1 MNSAKSSDPMPGT
14 NKTIIAIDGYSSC
27 GKSTFAKLIAR
38 ELGYVYIDSGA
49 MYRSVALYCLDQG
62 IITGGVIDIARLLEE
77 LDRIDIR
84 FRPDPLTGDQQTWL
98 NGVNVEER
106 IRGIEVSSVVS
117 DISKIGE
124 VRARLVSLQRQIGK
138 NGRVVMDGRDIGT
151 VVFPDARLKI
161 FMTADPEV
169 RARRRYDE
177 LVQKGMDVSF
187 GEIAR
192 NIRTRDHIDA
202 NREMS
207 PLRKA
212 DDALVLDNSHMTVT
226 EQMDW
231 FREKWNGLHAARGNC
246 N

>member
-1 MNSAKSSDPMPGT
+1 MPGT

-27 GKSTFAKLIAR
+27 GKSTFAKLIAH

-49 MYRSVALYCLDQG
+49 MYRSVALYCLDHG
-62 IITGGVIDIARLLEE
+62 IIVGGVIGIPRLLEE
-77 LDRIDIR
+77 LDRINIR
-84 FRPDPLTGDQQTWL
+84 FRPDPVTGAQQTWL

-124 VRARLVSLQRQIGK
+124 VRARLVSLQRKIGK
-138 NGRVVMDGRDIGT
+138 SGRVVMDGRDIGT

-187 GEIAR
+187 KEIAR
-192 NIRTRDHIDA
+192 NIRSRDHIDA
-202 NREMS
+202 NRELS

-212 DDALVLDNSHMTVT
+212 DDALVLDNSHMTVA

-231 FREKWNGLHAARGNC
+231 FREKWNGLHAEHGN
-246 N
+246 